1 MIALAAL
8 ATVAAFA
15 VAFWRLGVV
24 QAASGAIAVSRDTMA
39 IVRDPRLDDRAR
51 EDAVQRASLRLMGA
65 CASILMRSGLAA
77 FTSLAPIWALSAL
90 GVVTVAEVME
100 FLSRSDVIA
109 GVTVVM
115 VAGYATSKYVPWS

>member
-1 MIALAAL
+1 VIALAAL
-8 ATVAAFA
+8 ATVAVFG

-24 QAASGAIAVSRDTMA
+24 QAASGAIAVSRTTMA
-39 IVRDPRLDDRAR
+39 VMRDPGLDDRAR
-51 EDAVQRASLRLMGA
+51 EDAVQRASLRLMGS

-77 FTSLAPIWALSAL
+77 VTALAPIWALSAL

-109 GVTVVM
+109 GVTLVM
-115 VAGYATSKYVPWS
+115 VAGYATSRYVPWS